1 MINII
6 KTKSGQYRVQTIA
19 RNKKLLQQS
28 ERLPTL
34 QTVHKHI
41 KAVSKEY
48 QSTNFFHVYYCGK
61 KVRLFYAL
69 YSYSSFSKAIKE
81 II

>member
-48 QSTNFFHVYYCGK
+48 DSTTWFYIYYCGNK
-61 KVRLFYAL
+61 LKPLLFLHDYK
-69 YSYSSFSKAIKE
+69 SFSKSIKE